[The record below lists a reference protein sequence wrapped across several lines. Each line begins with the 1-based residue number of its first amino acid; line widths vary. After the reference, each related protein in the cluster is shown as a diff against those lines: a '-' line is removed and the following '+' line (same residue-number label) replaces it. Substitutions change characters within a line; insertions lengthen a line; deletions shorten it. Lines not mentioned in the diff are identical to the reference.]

1 MKRILNW
8 IKSHPKTTC
17 ALYVALLVL
26 SLVLENDSWYFRYKA
41 LQQMEVDN
49 GAATIERIPAEKVR
63 ALTSDL
69 TDIPYLELN
78 PDPTDNSPPV
88 VLLHGTPGSSIGF
101 NDLAPELSSLGRR
114 TIWFDMPGFAAMG
127 GPRSRQFENLSSE
140 TFAEYVF
147 AVLDELKIER
157 AHVVGWSNAGAVG
170 LRMVEQSPER
180 VSSLTLLAAVGSQRT
195 EGSGSYFFEH
205 SKYALG
211 KVAFV
216 WAPRVIPPFA
226 LIPLDERESFI
237 RNFSDTDQRP
247 LESFMRSVE
256 QPVLILHGRNDF
268 LTSDWAAEHHHELIP
283 TSTLIMTPWD
293 HFMPFM
299 KPAETAAHIE
309 EFVSRHDEPGVEP
322 LRETIDFAPRRTPFG
337 AIGKRLLHWLHFG
350 SWHWHVLAVCSV
362 ALVLRKLGIAWVAVL
377 VGATELDIGVAWVGL
392 SVAYAAQ
399 TLLSKPRSIG
409 AWFNAVA
416 APGVMLAVGLILTQL
431 VFRPIGLALGEV
443 GWLLSTVLLA
453 VLLHVRFRVF
463 TSTGRRKLGVEWARL
478 RHHEWWPTWALH
490 APAVPVMLRQS
501 IRHGHPLVFTCCNP
515 GITPGGGIGGESKIE
530 SLEGLLA
537 ADTENVLFGCAAP
550 NANSIDERT
559 KLTLELIESEPRLGG
574 LPVML
579 KPDRG
584 EQARGVT
591 RCKDASGVRRYF
603 EKFDTDS
610 LVQRYHP
617 GPYEL
622 GVFWVRDPKPDSGL
636 QGRVFSCCRKVMPE
650 LECDGKRTIR
660 ELIRSHKR
668 YRIQADQYEK
678 QLADRLDEVPATGTR
693 ITLTNTAN
701 HKAGAIFRQAPELIS
716 PEFESAID
724 RIAAGFVA
732 SNGGGFD
739 FGRFDVRYTDDE
751 SLKRG
756 EGLAIVEVNGVT
768 SEAIDIYDPDR
779 SVWFAWGILREQWKL
794 AYEIGA
800 KRRAEGVKPMGVLEL
815 LFGARRHLKDR
826 PSH

>member
-1 MKRILNW
+1 M
-8 IKSHPKTTC
+8 
-17 ALYVALLVL
+17 LVP
-26 SLVLENDSWYFRYKA
+26 SLVLENDSWHFRYRA

-49 GAATIERIPAEKVR
+49 GAATIDKIPAVKVR

-78 PDPTDNSPPV
+78 PDPTDDSPPV

-101 NDLAPELSSLGRR
+101 NDLAPELSLLGRR

-140 TFAEYVF
+140 TFAQYVV

-211 KVAFV
+211 KIAFV
-216 WAPRVIPPFA
+216 WGPRVIPPFA

-247 LESFMRSVE
+247 LENIMSSVE

-268 LTSDWAAEHHHELIP
+268 LTSDWAAEHHHELMP
-283 TSTLIMTPWD
+283 TSTLIMTPHD
-293 HFMPFM
+293 HFMPMFEP
-299 KPAETAAHIE
+299 KETAEHIE
-309 EFVSRHDEPGVEP
+309 RFVSRHDEPGIEP
-322 LRETIDFAPRRTPFG
+322 LRETIDLAPRRTPFG
-337 AIGKRLLHWLHFG
+337 AIGEGLLHWLHFG
-350 SWHWHVLAVCSV
+350 SWHWHVLGVCSV

-377 VGATELDIGVAWVGL
+377 VGATELDIGVAWVGV
-392 SVAYAAQ
+392 SAAFAIQ
-399 TLLSKPRSIG
+399 TVLTKPRLIG
-409 AWFNAVA
+409 AWFNSIA
-416 APGVMLAVGLILTQL
+416 APGVMLVVGLILTQL
-431 VFRPIGLALGEV
+431 VFRPIGLALGEF

-463 TSTGRRKLGVEWARL
+463 TSTGRRELGVEWARL
-478 RHHEWWPTWALH
+478 RHHEWWPTWAMH
-490 APAVPVMLRQS
+490 APAVPVMLWQS
-501 IRHGHPLVFTCCNP
+501 IRYRHPLVFTCCNP
-515 GITPGGGIGGESKIE
+515 GITPGGGIGGESKLE

-537 ADTENVLFGCAAP
+537 ADTDSVLFGCAAP
-550 NANSIDERT
+550 SADSTDERT
-559 KLTLELIESEPRLGG
+559 KLTLELIEREPRLGG

-591 RCKDASGVRRYF
+591 KCSDADDVRRYF
-603 EKFDTDS
+603 ETFDTDS

-617 GPYEL
+617 GPCEL
-622 GVFWVRDPKPDSGL
+622 GVFWARDPATKSGMR
-636 QGRVFSCCRKVMPE
+636 GRVFSCCRKVMPE
-650 LECDGKRTIR
+650 LECDGTRTIR
-660 ELIRSHKR
+660 EQIRSHKR
-668 YRIQADQYEK
+668 YRIQADRFEQ
-678 QLADRLDEVPATGTR
+678 QLADRLDDVPEAGTR

-701 HKAGAIFRQAPELIS
+701 HKMGAIFMQAPELIT
-716 PEFESAID
+716 PEFERAID
-724 RIAAGFVA
+724 SIATGFTA
-732 SNGGGFD
+732 PNGGGFD
-739 FGRFDVRYTDDE
+739 FGRFDIRYTDDE

-756 EGLAIVEVNGVT
+756 ERLAIVEVNGVT
-768 SEAIDIYDPDR
+768 SEAIDIYDHDR
-779 SVWFAWGILREQWKL
+779 SILFAWGILQEQWKL

-800 KRRAEGVKPMGVLEL
+800 KRRSEGVKPMGVLEL
-815 LFGARRHLKDR
+815 VLGARRHLKDR
-826 PSH
+826 PTH